1 MFRKAVF
8 ITLAL
13 FSTIAINA
21 AEPADSAATATTK
34 TITIPSQYVPTF
46 HGTFRGFFEQSTTGG
61 GSRFMVRNARF
72 SAQGKVL
79 PIAEYFF
86 QLDLCD
92 KGKLTILDAYVGVT
106 PFKNFKVIA
115 GQGRVPFSI
124 GASRVPAHYHFA
136 NRPSVCKMFGNLRN
150 VGVKVGYTIPTTN
163 LYIEGGAFNGTNM
176 TDHTGWNRSL
186 TYAVKTNYKVGDF
199 LPQLCFMSRL
209 PGGDGVRINQADA
222 SLTFENSA
230 WFIEAEYCYRTYT
243 GNSFKASHG
252 YNFEIDY
259 GFPVKSK
266 IVNRWSF
273 QGRFD
278 GITDASNGLR
288 GPEGVLVDNYYA
300 HNRVTIGTTASYVKG
315 RLHCDLRLN
324 YEQYFYSHGR
334 KASSPSDDNKLVTA
348 LVLYF

>member
-106 PFKNFKVIA
+106 PFKNFTDRRPGPSAVQHRCQPSA
-115 GQGRVPFSI
+115 GSLSLRQ
-124 GASRVPAHYHFA
+124 
-136 NRPSVCKMFGNLRN
+136 PSV
-150 VGVKVGYTIPTTN
+150 GVQ
-163 LYIEGGAFNGTNM
+163 
-176 TDHTGWNRSL
+176 D
-186 TYAVKTNYKVGDF
+186 
-199 LPQLCFMSRL
+199 
-209 PGGDGVRINQADA
+209 VRQ
-222 SLTFENSA
+222 S
-230 WFIEAEYCYRTYT
+230 
-243 GNSFKASHG
+243 
-252 YNFEIDY
+252 
-259 GFPVKSK
+259 SK
-266 IVNRWSF
+266 CGCES
-273 QGRFD
+273 
-278 GITDASNGLR
+278 GIYDT
-288 GPEGVLVDNYYA
+288 
-300 HNRVTIGTTASYVKG
+300 
-315 RLHCDLRLN
+315 
-324 YEQYFYSHGR
+324 
-334 KASSPSDDNKLVTA
+334 
-348 LVLYF
+348 